1 MNTTIKI
8 DILNPKAI
16 SLLQNLADLELI
28 AIREETKKGFAE
40 VLKKLRA
47 NAKSAPNLGEIT
59 NEVEIVRT
67 KRYEKKS

>member
-8 DILNPKAI
+8 EIINPKA
-16 SLLQNLADLELI
+16 I